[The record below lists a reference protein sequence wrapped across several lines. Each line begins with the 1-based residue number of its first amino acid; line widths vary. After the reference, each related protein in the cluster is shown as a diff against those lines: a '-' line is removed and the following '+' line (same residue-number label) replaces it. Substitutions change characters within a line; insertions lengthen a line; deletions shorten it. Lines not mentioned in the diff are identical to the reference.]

1 MQTLLIQ
8 VLKFKMSTI
17 QLEPKFDIQMHVYT
31 YRFIESV
38 AEKVKSKN
46 VPEDLPSDLLVI
58 MPKSGMGRSLGT
70 RLARCTLS
78 QAMEG

>member
-31 YRFIESV
+31 CRFIESV
-38 AEKVKSKN
+38 AEKVKS
-46 VPEDLPSDLLVI
+46 
-58 MPKSGMGRSLGT
+58 
-70 RLARCTLS
+70 
-78 QAMEG
+78 